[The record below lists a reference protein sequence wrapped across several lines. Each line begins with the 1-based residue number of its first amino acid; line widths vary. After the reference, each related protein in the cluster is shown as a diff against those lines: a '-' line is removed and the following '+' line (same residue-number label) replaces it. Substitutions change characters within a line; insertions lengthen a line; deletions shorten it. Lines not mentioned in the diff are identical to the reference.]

1 MPISIF
7 INLICRGTFDGG
19 SRKKIKAGVSCKFWT
34 WRVVLS
40 MNYPI
45 EKKIN
50 RGKLFMFKP
59 DQLFKIWKVLHN
71 NSVKSLSFPHFDV
84 EEINNSNSCLWKR
97 VYCTAFSITLWGS
110 THSQKNF
117 HFINKPDTLILWRI
131 EWLTELDGVFY
142 CLSLIHGRVFY
153 ELFIFLTVRK
163 AQITSSC
170 KSNITVL
177 WYKRVFPCQHVRGM
191 NFHALETSI
200 SNWQEAERCL
210 GYICYTSR
218 EDRSEI

>member
-7 INLICRGTFDGG
+7 INLICHGTFDGG
-19 SRKKIKAGVSCKFWT
+19 SRKKIKAGASCKVWT

-84 EEINNSNSCLWKR
+84 REINNSNSCLWKR
-97 VYCTAFSITLWGS
+97 VYCTAFSIF
-110 THSQKNF
+110 SQ
-117 HFINKPDTLILWRI
+117 LYGEAAILKKKSI
-131 EWLTELDGVFY
+131 
-142 CLSLIHGRVFY
+142 SLISQTHWYCEDLNDWQSWMEFFIVWVLFMVELSMSYLFFY
-153 ELFIFLTVRK
+153 WESTNNK
-163 AQITSSC
+163 
-170 KSNITVL
+170 
-177 WYKRVFPCQHVRGM
+177 
-191 NFHALETSI
+191 
-200 SNWQEAERCL
+200 
-210 GYICYTSR
+210 
-218 EDRSEI
+218 